1 MSREVHVRF
10 SEGLGEIP
18 PGYSTRHSRPV
29 RRDRRLGNLVDPHR
43 PQKHNGLM
51 QRDEE
56 EDHWQD
62 RGDLGPGPVDGGSG
76 HLDDPELVQR
86 LRDSDGDA
94 LRALMGRYDR
104 LVRYA
109 VFRLCRTECVRD
121 PTFLDSRASETW
133 TGFVRSIQRT
143 DCEPPQNLKT
153 YLIQIAKNKC
163 TDALRRTEGAAPAQ
177 TSDRADDGSVVEAPS
192 PGSLEL
198 LIQAEELLALRECL
212 EKLSPTDKRLCDEME
227 HLVAGRWKLAAEA
240 LGMPESTLRSRWA
253 GIIGKLKACLEKKK
267 QKLSAR
273 RFGPSDS

>member
-1 MSREVHVRF
+1 
-10 SEGLGEIP
+10 
-18 PGYSTRHSRPV
+18 
-29 RRDRRLGNLVDPHR
+29 
-43 PQKHNGLM
+43 M

-62 RGDLGPGPVDGGSG
+62 RGYTGSGPVDGGSG
-76 HLDDPELVQR
+76 HPDDPELVQR
-86 LRDSDGDA
+86 LRDGDGDA

-109 VFRLCRTECVRD
+109 VFRLCRAECVQD

-143 DCEPPQNLKT
+143 DCESPKNLKT

-163 TDALRRTEGAAPAQ
+163 ADALRQSEGVAPGE
-177 TSDRADDGSVVEAPS
+177 TGDRAGDLSVIEAAS
-192 PGSLEL
+192 PASLEL
-198 LIQAEELLALRECL
+198 LIQAEEVLALRECL
-212 EKLSPTDKRLCDEME
+212 EKLSHADKRLCDQME

-253 GIIGKLKACLEKKK
+253 GVVGKLKSCLEKKK
-267 QKLSAR
+267 QKLFAR
-273 RFGPSDS
+273 PPCPGDS